1 MCLNFIR
8 GTETEEQI
16 QKRLRNAK
24 EELELGRSS
33 GIFDHILVND
43 DLENCYARLK
53 VTNCISL
60 SFPLSTESVEWI
72 PYVSNYFV

>member
-33 GIFDHILVND
+33 GIFDYILVND

-53 VTNCISL
+53 VTPVLCISL
-60 SFPLSTESVEWI
+60 SFPLATENGMDSLRI
-72 PYVSNYFV
+72 

>member
-33 GIFDHILVND
+33 GIFDYILVND

-53 VTNCISL
+53 VTPVLPISL
-60 SFPLSTESVEWI
+60 SFPLATENGMDSLCI
-72 PYVSNYFV
+72 

>member
-53 VTNCISL
+53 VTPVLRISL
-60 SFPLSTESVEWI
+60 SFPLATENGMGSLCI
-72 PYVSNYFV
+72 